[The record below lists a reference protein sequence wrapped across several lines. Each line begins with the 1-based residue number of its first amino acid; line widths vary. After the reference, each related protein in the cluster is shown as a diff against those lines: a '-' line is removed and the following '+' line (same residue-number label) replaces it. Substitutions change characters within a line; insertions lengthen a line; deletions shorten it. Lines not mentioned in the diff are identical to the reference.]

1 MNIRNKIRRIL
12 REELA
17 SLMNPLDKSQDK
29 VALSAAGFRT
39 RVDALKNSS
48 KKEVDD
54 LKVNIGA
61 KTKAKT
67 VPQSND
73 QSIERERRK
82 LMDKELQDL
91 QDRLQRK
98 KEEQEEIDAMAAD
111 ITGLS
116 TSLSDMERER
126 DELSNMLGSMGGNEE
141 M

>member
-73 QSIERERRK
+73 KSIERERRK

>member
-73 QSIERERRK
+73 QSIERERRN

>member
-61 KTKAKT
+61 KKKAKT